1 MNRIRFMFR
10 IQMPLRGAE
19 IKNKTSYSA
28 AYNEIFI
35 GFGKNVNEIFLTRTE

>member
-1 MNRIRFMFR
+1 
-10 IQMPLRGAE
+10 MPLRGAE